1 MSNGAITEIL
11 RRYAMREIPAS
22 PTRVHESAIIDLYK
36 TFGMRHNTK
45 IHIAH
50 KNITHIYI
58 NV

>member
-1 MSNGAITEIL
+1 
-11 RRYAMREIPAS
+11 MREISAS

-36 TFGMRHNTK
+36 TFRIRHTTK

-58 NV
+58 NM